1 MDDPLVIIALSIFGS
16 VTASSGFWI
25 LVNRFADRKSA
36 TTKLVLGL
44 TRDKLIHLGMG
55 YVDRGFI
62 TKEEYEAYMTFFWE
76 PYSTF
81 GPDEL
86 SKKVVEAVKGLPIRK
101 PQRYTGQI
109 PTPVKES

>member
-1 MDDPLVIIALSIFGS
+1 MDPITTIAISMFGS

-25 LVNRFADRKSA
+25 LITKFADRRSA

-55 YVDRGFI
+55 YIDRGWI

-76 PYSTF
+76 PYSKF
-81 GPDEL
+81 DPDEL
-86 SKKVVEAVKGLPIRK
+86 SIKVVDAIKQLPIRRAPK
-101 PQRYTGQI
+101 GPGPIRTQD
-109 PTPVKES
+109 KEH